1 MMSIDQRT
9 KRQGILWI
17 LTSALAYSVFTVM
30 AKKVLREIEPTDVV
44 FWRFAI
50 ATPITWLIVMG
61 RARAGVGPNPLHV
74 QWHPRFAMGLLF
86 GLLAWLAF
94 IGVDKLPGDLYVI
107 IIYTYPAMVAV
118 GAWMLGRPTSRQLW
132 TAIVITMIG
141 IGLTVPEIFDGTKGA
156 APLGFALTIANAAL
170 YAGYVLYS
178 ERIVKDTKGHQL
190 AGDSFVAAAWGM
202 AGSLLVAVVI
212 VVFSGGV
219 SAPRSA
225 VAILCMIGLAV
236 ISTVVSQTAFFLG
249 VSKLG
254 PAQAALV
261 AASEPVMALSW
272 LAIFLGESLRP
283 VQFVGAVMVIIGVV
297 WSQRAQGD
305 QSAAGSSASSRTQP
319 TNTQHPQH

>member
-178 ERIVKDTKGHQL
+178 ERIVNDTKGHQL

-283 VQFVGAVMVIIGVV
+283 VQFLGAVMVIIGVV

-305 QSAAGSSASSRTQP
+305 QSVAASSASSRTQP